1 MRLKDNNKL
10 VFCKLEIS
18 KKQESDFNSKMANIS
33 KINDFIEEEGI
44 SRSDLINADGEVV
57 LPKALKDV
65 VG

>member
-1 MRLKDNNKL
+1 VRLKDNNKL